1 MSPNLVSMGPAAA
14 YHLDSIRGPSPAI
27 PESRSNFGNGR
38 VWWEAARLLLGCSQ
52 RKRTFVQMAGQGADL
67 MTTSKETVDNW
78 FDAFKEQRQFEAPI
92 RLWDGRAL
100 SYETTL
106 KTRQKWVIGVGLL
119 GLLVA
124 AGVALCMFEIARHL
138 LHDAV
143 IEPVKD
149 S

>member
-1 MSPNLVSMGPAAA
+1 
-14 YHLDSIRGPSPAI
+14 
-27 PESRSNFGNGR
+27 
-38 VWWEAARLLLGCSQ
+38 
-52 RKRTFVQMAGQGADL
+52 